1 MRYWSW
7 QGQFHAK
14 SLIESLD
21 WGGMMRNKVWYDMSH
36 SSRLLAENEQNFGD
50 SL

>member
-1 MRYWSW
+1 
-7 QGQFHAK
+7 
-14 SLIESLD
+14 
-21 WGGMMRNKVWYDMSH
+21 MSH